1 MLKVEVKKGNIN
13 RALKEMKFKVR
24 KTKQLQRIRDIQYF
38 QKPSMK
44 KRLQLEKAIR
54 REQKSREEE

>member
-13 RALKEMKFKVR
+13 RALKEMKFKFR
-24 KTKQLQRIRDIQYF
+24 RTKQLQRIREVQYF

-44 KRLQLEKAIR
+44 RRLRLEKAVRRDQQR
-54 REQKSREEE
+54 REED

>member
-1 MLKVEVKKGNIN
+1 MLIIEVKKGNIN
-13 RALKEMKFKVR
+13 RALKEMKFKFR
-24 KTKQLQRIRDIQYF
+24 RTKQLQRIREIQYF

-54 REQKSREEE
+54 RDQKLREEE